1 MEPLALS
8 VVLGAEIALFA
19 GIWARRGRVRSRRW
33 TRGLDWPH
41 AGAATQGTSV
51 VLLLQ
56 RLLPASSETDLDLA
70 GLAMR
75 GGAGFILRLQVGL
88 GLLGFL
94 MPSVLGLAVSR
105 MPPLALPAA
114 GLLLGVLAPRLWVDH
129 LVARRRRL
137 IAQDLPG
144 VVDLLAACSVA
155 GLNLTQ
161 SLQMAAARQEGALGD
176 ELRTAVRLMQ
186 AGRTAASAVRS
197 MALRVNIPDL
207 TALANAVVL
216 TESLG
221 TPVADL
227 FRSQA
232 AMAREQ
238 QRRRV
243 EAAIGRLPIK
253 FTAISTVLILP
264 SLFILTVL
272 PSLLTFLSTPW

>member
-1 MEPLALS
+1 MEPMALS
-8 VVLGAEIALFA
+8 LAFGAETALFL
-19 GIWARRGRVRSRRW
+19 GLWLGRRRARSRRW
-33 TRGLDWPH
+33 TRGLDWLRS
-41 AGAATQGTSV
+41 GQENDRATAS
-51 VLLLQ
+51 VLLR
-56 RLLPASSETDLDLA
+56 RLLPARSEADLDLA
-70 GLAMR
+70 GLALR
-75 GGAGFILRLQVGL
+75 GGAEYIWRLQVGL
-88 GLLGFL
+88 GLAGFL
-94 MPSVLGLAVSR
+94 MPPVLGLALSR
-105 MPPLALPAA
+105 VPPLALPAA
-114 GLLLGVLAPRLWVDH
+114 GLLLGILVPRLWVDR

-161 SLQMAAARQEGALGD
+161 SLHVVAARQEGALGD
-176 ELRTAVRLMQ
+176 ELRAAVRLMQ

-197 MALRVNIPDL
+197 MAARLNVPEL
-207 TALANAVVL
+207 TSLANAVVL

-232 AMAREQ
+232 AMARQQ

-243 EAAIGRLPIK
+243 EAAIGRLPMK
-253 FTAISTVLILP
+253 FTAISTMLILP

-272 PSLLTFLSTPW
+272 PSLLTFLATPW